1 MPGRTA
7 CEARCGSTV
16 FNDDSDVLL
25 GCGEVTSSKCRDG
38 KEHEVSVDAVRKADK
53 ALLMKLHSVDDR
65 DRADE
70 LRGAQIGLKRGDLPP
85 LGEGEF
91 YFCDVEGA
99 EVRLGEE
106 RVGVVERVVEY
117 PTVTA
122 LVVRQDDGKE
132 LEVPLAGRPCVP
144 RVDAGSHV
152 VHVEDQLPK
161 ACSVIV
167 QLVTLFPALER
178 NT

>member
-1 MPGRTA
+1 LSTDRDG
-7 CEARCGSTV
+7 ARFVALAEVARPHGVRGEVRLTV

-25 GCGEVTSSKCRDG
+25 GVDEVIVHMPDG
-38 KEHEVSVDAVRKADK
+38 AEHEVSVDAVRKADK

-132 LEVPLAGRPCVP
+132 LEVPLAEPYVT

-152 VHVEDQLPK
+152 VHVGSLEGLP
-161 ACSVIV
+161 
-167 QLVTLFPALER
+167 
-178 NT
+178 